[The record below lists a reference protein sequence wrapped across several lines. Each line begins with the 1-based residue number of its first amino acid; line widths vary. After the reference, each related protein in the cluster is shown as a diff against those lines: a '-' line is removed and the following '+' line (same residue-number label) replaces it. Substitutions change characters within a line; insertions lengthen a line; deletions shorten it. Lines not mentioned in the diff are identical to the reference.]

1 MGAYEKCE
9 NLLKNYNDYKL
20 GIAVDNSKT
29 AKKCVDKID
38 KAIVSLKDEKYI
50 GIITMHYIDRLTMER
65 IAEVYD
71 ISLVTAYSQK
81 KKLIHKLKNIICSD
95 EAIRELLKKWGKSW
109 LKLTKIS
116 TAGRGY
122 IRT

>member
-9 NLLKNYNDYKL
+9 NLLKNYNNYKL
-20 GIAVDNSKT
+20 GLAVDNGKIT
-29 AKKCVDKID
+29 RKCVDKID
-38 KAIVSLKDEKYI
+38 KAIVSLKDEEYI

-71 ISLVTAYSQK
+71 ISLVTAYAQK

-95 EAIRELLKKWGKSW
+95 ESIRELLKK
-109 LKLTKIS
+109 
-116 TAGRGY
+116 
-122 IRT
+122 

>member
-9 NLLKNYNDYKL
+9 KLLKNYNNYKL
-20 GIAVDNSKT
+20 GLAVDDGKI

-38 KAIVSLKDEKYI
+38 KAIVFLEDEKYI

-95 EAIRELLKKWGKSW
+95 EAIRELLNK
-109 LKLTKIS
+109 
-116 TAGRGY
+116 
-122 IRT
+122 

>member
-9 NLLKNYNDYKL
+9 KLLKNYNNYKL
-20 GIAVDNSKT
+20 GLAVNNGKIAR
-29 AKKCVDKID
+29 KCVDKID
-38 KAIVSLKDEKYI
+38 KAIASLKDEEYI

-95 EAIRELLKKWGKSW
+95 EAIRELLKK
-109 LKLTKIS
+109 
-116 TAGRGY
+116 
-122 IRT
+122 

>member
-20 GIAVDNSKT
+20 GIAIDNSKT

-38 KAIVSLKDEKYI
+38 KATVSLKDEEYI

-71 ISLVTAYSQK
+71 ISLVTAYAQK
-81 KKLIHKLKNIICSD
+81 KKLKKKKKNILCSD
-95 EAIRELLKKWGKSW
+95 EAIRELLKK
-109 LKLTKIS
+109 
-116 TAGRGY
+116 
-122 IRT
+122 

>member
-1 MGAYEKCE
+1 MDAYEKCE

-38 KAIVSLKDEKYI
+38 KAISYLNNEEYI

-65 IAEVYD
+65 IAEEYD
-71 ISLVTAYSQK
+71 ISLVTAYAQK
-81 KKLIHKLKNIICSD
+81 KKLIHKLKNILCSD
-95 EAIRELLKKWGKSW
+95 EAIRELLRK
-109 LKLTKIS
+109 
-116 TAGRGY
+116 
-122 IRT
+122 

>member
-9 NLLKNYNDYKL
+9 KLLKNYNNYKL
-20 GIAVDNSKT
+20 GLAVDDGKI

-38 KAIVSLKDEKYI
+38 KAIASLKDEEYI

-65 IAEVYD
+65 VAEVYD
-71 ISLVTAYSQK
+71 ISLVTAYAQK

-95 EAIRELLKKWGKSW
+95 EVLSEVDEKGK
-109 LKLTKIS
+109 TP
-116 TAGRGY
+116 A
-122 IRT
+122 

>member
-9 NLLKNYNDYKL
+9 KLLKNYNNYKL
-20 GIAVDNSKT
+20 GLAVDDGKI

-81 KKLIHKLKNIICSD
+81 KKLIHKLKNIICSE
-95 EAIRELLKKWGKSW
+95 EAIMELLKK
-109 LKLTKIS
+109 
-116 TAGRGY
+116 
-122 IRT
+122 